1 MALKMLK
8 KKEMIRL
15 KQVEHVKSE
24 KAILEK
30 VNHPFII
37 ELYIPFILFNFYSK
51 HSFKDRYYV
60 CMVLDYVCGG
70 ELFNRLRR
78 EGRFSNDVAMFYLTE
93 ILLAFQYLHSMD
105 IAYRDLKPEN
115 LLIDK
120 EGHVKLTD
128 FGFSK
133 VIKDK

>member
-1 MALKMLK
+1 M
-8 KKEMIRL
+8 
-15 KQVEHVKSE
+15 
-24 KAILEK
+24 
-30 VNHPFII
+30 F
-37 ELYIPFILFNFYSK
+37 
-51 HSFKDRYYV
+51 
-60 CMVLDYVCGG
+60 MVLDYVCGG

-78 EGRFSNDVAMFYLTE
+78 EGNVLNKLDDLKLGRFSNDVALFYLTE

-120 EGHVKLTD
+120 EGHIKLTD

>member
-1 MALKMLK
+1 
-8 KKEMIRL
+8 
-15 KQVEHVKSE
+15 
-24 KAILEK
+24 
-30 VNHPFII
+30 
-37 ELYIPFILFNFYSK
+37 
-51 HSFKDRYYV
+51 
-60 CMVLDYVCGG
+60 MVLDYVCGG

-78 EGRFSNDVAMFYLTE
+78 EGNVLNKLDDLKLGRFSNDVALFYLTE

-120 EGHVKLTD
+120 EGHIKLTD

>member
-1 MALKMLK
+1 
-8 KKEMIRL
+8 MIRL

-24 KAILEK
+24 KLVLEK
-30 VNHPFII
+30 VSHPFII
-37 ELYIPFILFNFYSK
+37 ELYCHKSYMRNRK
-51 HSFKDRYYV
+51 HSFKDQHYV
-60 CMVLDYVCGG
+60 YMVLDYVCGG

-78 EGRFSNDVAMFYLTE
+78 EGNVGCNQDIGRFSNDVALFYLSE

-115 LLIDK
+115 LLIDRD
-120 EGHVKLTD
+120 GHTKLTD